1 MKKIII
7 AALAASMLATP
18 ALAAQHQRY
27 QPPARTYNA
36 HRPVPAPQYRNWRKG
51 ERFDQRYARN
61 YQEVDYRHYR
71 LRPPPRGYH
80 YVRSGNDIVLVAIT
94 TGIIASILANAI
106 R

>member
-1 MKKIII
+1 MKKIIL

-27 QPPARTYNA
+27 QPPARTVVV
-36 HRPVPAPQYRNWRKG
+36 HQPAPQQYRNWRKG
-51 ERFDQRYARN
+51 QRFDQRYARN

-80 YVRSGNDIVLVAIT
+80 YVRSGNDVVLVALA
-94 TGIIASILANAI
+94 TGIIASIFANAI